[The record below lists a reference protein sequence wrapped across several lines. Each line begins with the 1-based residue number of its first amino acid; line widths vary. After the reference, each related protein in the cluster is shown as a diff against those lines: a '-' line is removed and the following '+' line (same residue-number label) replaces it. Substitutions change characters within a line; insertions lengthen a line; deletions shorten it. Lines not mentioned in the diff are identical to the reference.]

1 MRVDL
6 LYHYLAG
13 QVLHKGFDIIGLDI
27 TQNAV
32 ASGIVMVGK
41 ELTDASFDWLD
52 LAFGIVGW
60 ITLL

>member
-6 LYHYLAG
+6 LYHYIGG

-32 ASGIVMVGK
+32 ISGVVMVTK
-41 ELTDASFDWLD
+41 ELSDASFDWLD

-60 ITLL
+60 LVML